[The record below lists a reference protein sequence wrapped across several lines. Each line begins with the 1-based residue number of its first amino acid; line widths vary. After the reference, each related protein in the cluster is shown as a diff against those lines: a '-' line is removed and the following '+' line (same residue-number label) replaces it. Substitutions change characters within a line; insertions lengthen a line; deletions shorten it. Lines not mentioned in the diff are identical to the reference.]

1 VEEEEA
7 TVIATRI
14 VGIAE
19 NAAVAATAVATST
32 PLVPATATAKIATA
46 ESVVVEASVAA
57 EATVVAA
64 TTGRRGARQLSAT
77 VAMRHLQHV
86 TRPRASTPA
95 TVVPT
100 IEVAK
105 EDVTLA

>member
-1 VEEEEA
+1 M
-7 TVIATRI
+7 TATRI
-14 VGIAE
+14 VGIVE
-19 NAAVAATAVATST
+19 TAAAPATAAATST
-32 PLVPATATAKIATA
+32 PRVPATATAMIATA
-46 ESVVVEASVAA
+46 ESVVVEASAAA

-64 TTGRRGARQLSAT
+64 TTGRPAARRLSAT

-95 TVVPT
+95 TAAPT